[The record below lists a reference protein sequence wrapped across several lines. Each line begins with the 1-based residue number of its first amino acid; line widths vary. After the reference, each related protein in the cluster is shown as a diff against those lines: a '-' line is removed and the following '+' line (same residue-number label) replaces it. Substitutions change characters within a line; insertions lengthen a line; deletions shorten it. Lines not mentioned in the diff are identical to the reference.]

1 MSIGPKITIRE
12 GCSHDVLFRQDPA
25 IWLLPSRFHP
35 TEEVIRLGRLTCA
48 RSNNGTKS
56 RFLGDSERLTKEIWA
71 SKVRS
76 HVRRAL
82 QLWPIANDRT
92 LAPLY
97 KGSLLKQCAS
107 YFQSVFAPPPPSPN
121 FLIDQILRAQR
132 AEIQFTKAQFSVDLE
147 AFYLKRNVAFD
158 EARAAGI
165 AAGSIP
171 WKNLQSSWTD
181 SKQAKDNDLIRQLIA
196 LKKAHKLERSL
207 CYPQWIS
214 SRTEQR
220 NKLLAA
226 HLIVFE
232 ALILIKESD
241 WVKVID
247 ELSLDPLDCDES
259 ILRSYYRRIDLL
271 CNMCTHP
278 DHLL

>member
-1 MSIGPKITIRE
+1 
-12 GCSHDVLFRQDPA
+12 
-25 IWLLPSRFHP
+25 
-35 TEEVIRLGRLTCA
+35 
-48 RSNNGTKS
+48 
-56 RFLGDSERLTKEIWA
+56 
-71 SKVRS
+71 
-76 HVRRAL
+76 
-82 QLWPIANDRT
+82 
-92 LAPLY
+92 
-97 KGSLLKQCAS
+97 
-107 YFQSVFAPPPPSPN
+107 
-121 FLIDQILRAQR
+121 
-132 AEIQFTKAQFSVDLE
+132 LE

-181 SKQAKDNDLIRQLIA
+181 SKQAKDNDLIRKLIA
-196 LKKAHKLERSL
+196 LKKAHKLERNL

-214 SRTEQR
+214 SRIEQR

-271 CNMCTHP
+271 CDMSAHP
-278 DHLL
+278 DRLL